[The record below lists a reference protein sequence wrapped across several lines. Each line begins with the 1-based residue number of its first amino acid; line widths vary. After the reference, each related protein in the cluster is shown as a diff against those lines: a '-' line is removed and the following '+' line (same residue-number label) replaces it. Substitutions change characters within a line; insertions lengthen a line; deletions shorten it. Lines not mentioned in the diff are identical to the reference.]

1 MAGVTPH
8 QVRPQHSRWMLLEA
22 PAADAR
28 LVAPSASPLAV
39 IDTGTESAKLSASR
53 TALRDAAVVRPL
65 LLVACEAASK
75 AADGQSQSRAAAEL
89 ADWSAV
95 LTASS
100 RLVSAAAMAGA
111 AIDADGRRRIAGG
124 ALRIVVSRCGAVER
138 VGVFQALGYRN
149 GVTVQRRIIQ
159 TQSSLT
165 AH

>member
-1 MAGVTPH
+1 MGVTPH

-75 AADGQSQSRAAAEL
+75 AADGQSQSRTAAEP

-100 RLVSAAAMAGA
+100 RLVSAAAVAGA
-111 AIDADGRRRIAGG
+111 AIDADGRRHSAGG
-124 ALRIVVSRCGAVER
+124 ALRIVVSTVETSSSSS
-138 VGVFQALGYRN
+138 FQATIAE
-149 GVTVQRRIIQ
+149 TVSR
-159 TQSSLT
+159 SKEEFFG
-165 AH
+165 